1 MPARKKNKESH
12 AISKGCLVNL
22 NTNVG
27 RSEQQDNTVLY
38 LIYNINKY
46 SIKPV
51 DLAFRI
57 HIREHQPYFCF
68 TA

>member
-1 MPARKKNKESH
+1 VPARQNKGSH
-12 AISKGCLVNL
+12 AISEGCLVNL
-22 NTNVG
+22 NTNVEDKKI
-27 RSEQQDNTVLY
+27 RTARQHP
-38 LIYNINKY
+38 IYNVNKY
-46 SIKPV
+46 SIKTV